1 MRRLLIII
9 MLLTGHAVVLAQEP
23 TLSSK
28 YAPRMEQ
35 ILKDN
40 IVRFWDDRCL
50 DRRNGG
56 YIINFDRE
64 GKPNGNS
71 SKMIVT
77 QARMVWFY
85 SRLARAGYD
94 QKKNLEA
101 ADFGYRFLRDRM
113 WDAQNGGFYW
123 EVDATG
129 TNRMRP
135 RKHLYGQSFALYALS
150 EYYLASKRQDVLE
163 FTNGFFNLLETR
175 AHDKDNGGYR
185 EFFNEDWTPPAA
197 GEVSYMGG
205 GPDVKLMNTHLH
217 LMEAVTTYYRASRL
231 PLARERL
238 LELIAIQSNSVVRK
252 DMGGCTDKYN
262 LDWTP
267 RLDEPNARVSY
278 GHDIENVWLLVDACD
293 AAGVPV
299 RPYVDLF
306 RVLWSYSLQYG
317 YDQEGGGFFDSG
329 AFRQPADRRNKVW
342 WVEAEAIVSSLTMY
356 RLTGERRYAEVFER
370 TFQFINDRLIDWKNG
385 EWFEFVTPDGW
396 PGGGKAHPWKAAY
409 HNGRAMIE
417 CLALL
422 RQIR

>member
-1 MRRLLIII
+1 MRRLLILV
-9 MLLTGHAVVLAQEP
+9 MLAAGPASALAQEHA
-23 TLSSK
+23 LSSK
-28 YAPRMEQ
+28 YGPRMEQ
-35 ILKDN
+35 ILRDN
-40 IVRFWDDRCL
+40 IVKFWDDRCL
-50 DRRNGG
+50 DRKNGG
-56 YIINFDRE
+56 YVINFDLE

-71 SKMIVT
+71 SKLIVT

-94 QKKNLEA
+94 EKKNLDA
-101 ADFGYRFLRDRM
+101 ADLGYRFLRDRM
-113 WDAQNGGFYW
+113 WDAQNGGFFW

-129 TNRMRP
+129 ANRIRP

-150 EYYLASKRQDVLE
+150 EYYLAGKRADVLE
-163 FTNGFFNLLETR
+163 FTNRFFDLLESR
-175 AHDKDNGGYR
+175 AHDRDHGGYR
-185 EFFNEDWTPPAA
+185 EFFNEDWTRPPA

-217 LMEAVTTYYRASRL
+217 LMEALTTYYRASRL

-238 LELIAIQSNSVVRK
+238 LELVGIESNSVVRK

-267 RLDEPNARVSY
+267 RLDGPNARVSY

-306 RVLWSYSLQYG
+306 TTLWNYSLQYG
-317 YDQEGGGFFDSG
+317 YDREGGGFFDSG
-329 AFRQPADRRNKVW
+329 AFRQPADRRSKVW
-342 WVEAEAIVSSLTMY
+342 WVEAEAIVSALTMY
-356 RLTGERRYAEVFER
+356 RLTGEPRYLEVFER
-370 TFQFINDRLIDWKNG
+370 TFQFIDDKLIDWKNG
-385 EWFEFVTPDGW
+385 EWFEFLTPDGR